1 MTNITLLSDATTGRT
16 SDTCTAQLVSEGNKM
31 TGPRIADAATSSTSG
46 VPEPEDIPGVMMTL
60 MRQLVR
66 TKQQLFQGGHEE
78 SLPIQLMFAMRKHGP
93 QRSGELA
100 AILHADPS
108 TVSRQVALLV
118 RTGLARREA
127 DPQDGRAIHVVLTA
141 AGVQRLGKLRAAVD
155 GLFETV
161 VKDWTSQERAV
172 FVELLR
178 RYIDNF
184 AARGDDLIAT
194 LAEVA
199 TAP

>member
-1 MTNITLLSDATTGRT
+1 MTVSSVGSGPTLGA
-16 SDTCTAQLVSEGNKM
+16 C
-31 TGPRIADAATSSTSG
+31 AAG
-46 VPEPEDIPGVMMTL
+46 EPDDIPGVMMTL

-66 TKQQLFQGGHEE
+66 TKQQMFQGGHEE
-78 SLPIQLMFAMRKHGP
+78 SLPIQLMFTMRKHGP

-100 AILHADPS
+100 ALLHADPS

-118 RTGLARREA
+118 RTGLAKREA
-127 DPQDGRAIHVVLTA
+127 DPQDGRAIHVVLTG
-141 AGVQRLGKLRAAVD
+141 AGQERLGKLRAAVD

-161 VKDWTSQERAV
+161 VADWSPQERTV
-172 FVELLR
+172 FVQLLR

>member
-1 MTNITLLSDATTGRT
+1 
-16 SDTCTAQLVSEGNKM
+16 M
-31 TGPRIADAATSSTSG
+31 TGSSIATDAATSAPCST
-46 VPEPEDIPGVMMTL
+46 PEPDDIPGVMMTL
-60 MRQLVR
+60 MRQLIR
-66 TKQQLFQGGHEE
+66 TKQQMFQGGHEE

-100 AILHADPS
+100 SILHADPS

-118 RTGLARREA
+118 RTGLAKREA

-141 AGVQRLGKLRAAVD
+141 AGDERLGKLRAAVD
-155 GLFETV
+155 GLFGTV
-161 VKDWTSQERAV
+161 VEDWTTQERAV

-178 RYIDNF
+178 RYIDSF